1 MASELHLRVVT
12 PDRTVVDRKVAAVSF
27 MGVDGSYGI
36 LPGHAPLVTAMA
48 HAGAVQITETSGE
61 KVAMFASDGFAQVQ
75 NNLLTMVCE
84 AGEMARE
91 IDLERVNQAEAKAR
105 EKLANLD
112 KASVEF
118 LQAEASLEKAL
129 LRDLLARR
137 SGGSGGVG

>member
-1 MASELHLRVVT
+1 MASTMHLRLVT
-12 PDRTVVDRKVAAVSF
+12 PDRILVDRDVRSVTF

-84 AGEMARE
+84 AGEMAQE
-91 IDLERVNQAEAKAR
+91 IDLERVKQAEARAR

-112 KASVEF
+112 KASIEF

-137 SGGSGGVG
+137 SGGAG